1 MKLIDTLLLSGAV
14 AFFAIGIYEAM
25 VLGIGQAYSIFM
37 VCLVLLFIYGYRKNK
52 KPNTNSRS

>member
-1 MKLIDTLLLSGAV
+1 MKLIDTLLLASAT

-25 VLGIGQAYSIFM
+25 VLGMGQAYSIFM

-52 KPNTNSRS
+52 QENKK